1 MTNTWQTYQKRLAEL
16 LENQPVPAPNWGRRP
31 ALTPHSPTSP
41 AGDGRDEQ
49 IISLPP
55 FRETPKASPHKARAL
70 CTARQ

>member
-41 AGDGRDEQ
+41 AGDGRDEPDHQ
-49 IISLPP
+49 PAAVPGNTESV
-55 FRETPKASPHKARAL
+55 AA
-70 CTARQ
+70 